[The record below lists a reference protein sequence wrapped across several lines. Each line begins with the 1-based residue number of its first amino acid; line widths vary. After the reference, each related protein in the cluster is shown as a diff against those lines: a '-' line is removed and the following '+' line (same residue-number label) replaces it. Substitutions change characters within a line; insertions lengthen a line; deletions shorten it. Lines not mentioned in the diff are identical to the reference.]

1 MTCLNILSSFW
12 NSGWVRL
19 GKSCDGREVRC
30 RSSVHKLLRLGRLD
44 QRVEWS
50 DSESVKA
57 VELVVRCLEN
67 EGAEFLFALPGEET
81 LHLTDALLD
90 SRIRVITARHEQGAA
105 FMADVYGRLT
115 GKAGVC
121 LSTLGPGAT
130 NLLTGVAD
138 ANMDHAPLV
147 ALTGQSSLDRM
158 HKESHQYIDVMAM
171 FKPVTKWQAQI
182 AVPAIIPEAVR
193 KAFKVAQTEKP
204 GATHLELPE
213 NVTAGISDPAEGDRP
228 LLVQA
233 PMMPEPLHAQVQ
245 RAIEVI
251 QGARRPLMLV
261 GNGIVRRQ
269 AHEAVRHFARSLNIP
284 VVHTFMGKGILP
296 DSDPLS
302 LYTIGFRWRDYSNLA
317 MEAADVV
324 IAVGYDFVEY
334 APCFWNPNRD
344 KHIVHIDATPAEV
357 DAHYLVDVGVLGD
370 PALSLQYIE
379 MGLKPFNDQWA
390 KRQRE
395 LMITGFGAE
404 AQETPTGPSRP
415 QDIIR
420 ALRAN
425 LRSQDVIICDVG
437 AHKLWMA
444 RMFPCELPNTCLISN
459 GYAAMG
465 IGLPGAIA
473 AKLAY
478 PDRRVITVTGDGGF
492 LMNVQELETAVRE
505 HVPII
510 VLVWRDDGYGVIR
523 WNQQKQFGR
532 TGLVEFGNPDL
543 VKLAQSFGAEGMR
556 VTVASEL
563 RPCLIEACGYDR
575 PVVIDCPVDYSEN
588 MKLTERLRALGNP

>member
-1 MTCLNILSSFW
+1 M
-12 NSGWVRL
+12 
-19 GKSCDGREVRC
+19 
-30 RSSVHKLLRLGRLD
+30 
-44 QRVEWS
+44 
-50 DSESVKA
+50 KA
-57 VELVVRCLEN
+57 AELVVRCLEN
-67 EGAEFLFALPGEET
+67 EGVGLLFALPGEET

-90 SRIRVITARHEQGAA
+90 SRIRVVTTRHEQGAA

-182 AVPAIIPEAVR
+182 AVPAIIPEAFR

-204 GATHLELPE
+204 GATHVELPE
-213 NVTAGISDPAEGDRP
+213 NVAAGMSDPTEGDRP

-245 RAIEVI
+245 RAIEII
-251 QGARRPLMLV
+251 QEARRPLILA
-261 GNGIVRRQ
+261 GNGVVRRR
-269 AHEAVRHFARSLNIP
+269 AHEAVRQFARHLNIP
-284 VVHTFMGKGILP
+284 VVHTFMGKGIMP

-302 LYTIGFRWRDYSNLA
+302 LYTIGFRWHDYSNLT
-317 MEAADVV
+317 MDEADIV

-334 APCFWNPNRD
+334 APCFWNTSRD
-344 KHIVHIDATPAEV
+344 KHIVHVDATPAEV
-357 DAHYLVDVGVLGD
+357 DAHYIVDVGVLGD
-370 PALSLQYIE
+370 PALSLEHIGK
-379 MGLKPFNDQWA
+379 GLQPFDDRWA
-390 KRQRE
+390 RRQRDRVAAG
-395 LMITGFGAE
+395 LDTE
-404 AQETPTGPSRP
+404 ASHRPTGSSRP

-420 ALRAN
+420 ALRAT
-425 LRSQDVIICDVG
+425 LRSEDVVICDVG

-444 RMFPCELPNTCLISN
+444 RMFPCELPNTCIISN

-478 PDRRVITVTGDGGF
+478 PARRVVTVTGDGGF

-505 HVPII
+505 HVPIV
-510 VLVWRDDGYGVIR
+510 VLVWRDDAYGVIR

-532 TGLVEFGNPDL
+532 TGLVEFSNPDL
-543 VKLAQSFGAEGMR
+543 VKLAQSFGAKGLR
-556 VTVASEL
+556 ATTASEL
-563 RPCLIEACGYDR
+563 RPCLIEACGSDG

-588 MKLTERLRALGNP
+588 MKLTERLRALGNA